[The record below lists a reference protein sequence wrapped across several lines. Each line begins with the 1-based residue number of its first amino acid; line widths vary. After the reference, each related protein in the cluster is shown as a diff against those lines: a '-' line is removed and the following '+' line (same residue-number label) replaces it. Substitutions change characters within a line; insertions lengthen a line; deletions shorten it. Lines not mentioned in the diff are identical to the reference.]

1 MKCVSLIPCPPAHM
15 KRTSEAWIGSSFST
29 QTSPFPE
36 AQKPWSPGPMST
48 EAGKGWHHS
57 KMMKYSGF
65 CGALSLEYTPCHA
78 TANGF
83 VSMGRPSPHRSA
95 HACCSV
101 KGFGEMP
108 VLNVR
113 SMCVFASYAKPAG
126 ANGNKWAHSSFPPEK
141 CYKGHLLCDKEWHRG
156 TNITGAAALA
166 KKPHS
171 ESKQCGRASDGSL
184 RGAVISQMPTALDCF
199 PPCTA
204 PALTRA
210 LGPFTDLV
218 LCGSLRSAPL
228 RSSMDWLSGWAPAM
242 SMCRAFKCSLVL
254 GTNLFHNKLLTTLP
268 PPPVKGILIALQSQ
282 SKLAF
287 SSPLWCIERLQT
299 LTHIGCVS
307 MKHKQ
312 VSVSSNPLQ
321 VQQLDI
327 EKT

>member
-1 MKCVSLIPCPPAHM
+1 MSQSAHREVSLTLMLYEVCVSDSLP
-15 KRTSEAWIGSSFST
+15 
-29 QTSPFPE
+29 TSPHEENEWGLDWEFFQHSDVTFPRSPE

-228 RSSMDWLSGWAPAM
+228 QHGLTEWLGSSHEH
-242 SMCRAFKCSLVL
+242 V
-254 GTNLFHNKLLTTLP
+254 
-268 PPPVKGILIALQSQ
+268 QS
-282 SKLAF
+282 
-287 SSPLWCIERLQT
+287 I
-299 LTHIGCVS
+299 
-307 MKHKQ
+307 
-312 VSVSSNPLQ
+312 
-321 VQQLDI
+321 
-327 EKT
+327 